1 MISRRTFFSAAG
13 SIALGSALP
22 LHSANISEPLL
33 SQDTIIDAVDLIK
46 VTGPYTSIP
55 GVNRQFQVQPIHIY
69 PELRPKP
76 YSDRTDSKPATSNI
90 SQYYLQI
97 KTKGGL
103 TGMYG
108 ALDVEYSEEI
118 LRQLKPFLMGK
129 DALNIEALWDGMYRN
144 NRHSRAGHYMMA
156 MSAVD
161 NTLWDLRGKYFNAPV
176 YVLLGGPTRKE
187 VQVYGSCLSFTVEEV
202 KAGTRAK
209 TLYDQGF
216 KHQKWFMAY
225 GPGDGQKGLNQSIG
239 LMEEL
244 RGSLGAEAQIM
255 IDTFM
260 GWDLPFANTWC
271 REVSKYNPYFLEEPF
286 PVDRLESFIQLRQN
300 TTIPLATGEHFYS
313 RWEAFNFLKA
323 GAIHVVQS
331 DPEWCGGVS
340 ELIKTCHLA
349 SAFGAKIIPHGHNI
363 HAALHVVASQSPEVC
378 PMAEYLINHMPYKL
392 NFQKNP
398 LLTRNG
404 VIALPTL
411 PGFGI
416 EWDENKIS
424 KKELINL

>member
-1 MISRRTFFSAAG
+1 MASLGLA
-13 SIALGSALP
+13 SIASTLP
-22 LHSANISEPLL
+22 FPSIFQDNKIWS
-33 SQDTIIDAVDLIK
+33 SDTIIDAVELLKI
-46 VTGPYTSIP
+46 TGPYTSIP
-55 GVNRQFQVQPIHIY
+55 GVNRQYQVQPIHIY

-76 YSDRTDSKPATSNI
+76 YSDRTDSKETTSNI
-90 SQYYLQI
+90 TQYYLQI

-103 TGMYG
+103 TGFYG
-108 ALDVEYSEEI
+108 ALDVEYTDII
-118 LRQLKPFLMGK
+118 LRQLKPFLIGK
-129 DALNIEALWDGMYRN
+129 DALAIEALWDGMYRN
-144 NRHSRAGHYMMA
+144 SRHSRAGHYMMA
-156 MSAVD
+156 LSAVD
-161 NTLWDLRGKYFNAPV
+161 NTLWDLRGKYYNAPV
-176 YVLLGGPTRKE
+176 YALLGGPTRKE
-187 VQVYGSCLSFTVEEV
+187 IQVYGSCLSYTVEPG
-202 KAGTRAK
+202 KAGPRAK

-225 GPGDGQKGLNQSIG
+225 GPGDGQSGLNHSIG

-244 RGSLGAEAQIM
+244 RGSLGKEAQIM

-271 REVSKYNPYFLEEPF
+271 REVEKFNPYFLEEPF

-300 TTIPLATGEHFYS
+300 TNIPLATGEHFYS

-323 GAIHVVQS
+323 GAIHVVQA

-340 ELIKTCHLA
+340 ELIKICHLA
-349 SAFGAKIIPHGHNI
+349 SSFGAKVIPHGHNL

-378 PMAEYLINHMPYKL
+378 PLGEYLINHMPYKT

-398 LLTRNG
+398 WLTQNG
-404 VIALPTL
+404 ILALPTK

-416 EWDENKIS
+416 ELDEAKVV
-424 KKELINL
+424 KKEIVNL